1 MTTTRR
7 SAFAALGSIG
17 LAAGLVIAAP
27 VGAQAT
33 PTTAPTTQVAGCST
47 GTVPTQF
54 QGRPSTLKA
63 GQPAG
68 YWIWHDKA
76 GWHVAA
82 TQASKKRQVFTGVVR
97 SSGAMHATGVKLEK
111 GVHGDSWVIGPKRHT
126 LTFRFTNVG
135 GIDALRIGADCS
147 ATMSFTLYADG
158 TKVDPDQI
166 HLGSAAVAATA
177 NPVVMTRIPAA

>member
-7 SAFAALGSIG
+7 RALAALGSIG
-17 LAAGLVIAAP
+17 LAAGLVVAAP
-27 VGAQAT
+27 VAAQAA
-33 PTTAPTTQVAGCST
+33 TTTTTTQATGCTT
-47 GTVPTQF
+47 GSVPTQF

-82 TQASKKRQVFTGVVR
+82 THATKERQVFSGVVR
-97 SSGAMHATGVKLEK
+97 SSGTMHATGVKLEH
-111 GVHGDSWVIGPKRHT
+111 GVNGDSWVIGPKRHT
-126 LTFRFTNVG
+126 LTFRFTNFG
-135 GIDALRIGADCS
+135 GNDELRIGADCS

-158 TKVDPDQI
+158 TKVDPSQI
-166 HLGSAAVAATA
+166 HLGSAAAAATA